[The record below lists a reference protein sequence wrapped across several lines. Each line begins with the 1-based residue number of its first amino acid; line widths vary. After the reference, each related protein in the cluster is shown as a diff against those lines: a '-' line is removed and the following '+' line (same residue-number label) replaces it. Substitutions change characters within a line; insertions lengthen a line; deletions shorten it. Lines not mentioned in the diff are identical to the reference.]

1 MLPFSVVTAE
11 SLLGRE
17 FYEPEQPSERNLSR
31 SVKISPVRS
40 LDRELELN
48 ESSSL
53 TVRAAAAAIKRFDLM
68 LHRLFDSALTRW
80 SNWILHRRS
89 KHFDSLV
96 QGLAF
101 RYGS

>member
-31 SVKISPVRS
+31 SVKNFPRS
-40 LDRELELN
+40 LARSRIGTERIIL
-48 ESSSL
+48 SL
-53 TVRAAAAAIKRFDLM
+53 SNGAGGAAAAIKRFDLM

-96 QGLAF
+96 QGLA
-101 RYGS
+101 

>member
-17 FYEPEQPSERNLSR
+17 CYEPEQPSERNLSR
-31 SVKISPVRS
+31 SVKIFPRS
-40 LDRELELN
+40 LARSRIGTERIILSN
-48 ESSSL
+48 G
-53 TVRAAAAAIKRFDLM
+53 AGGAAAAIKRFDLM

-96 QGLAF
+96 QGLA
-101 RYGS
+101 